1 MKQFMLELNSMKDP
15 EERLAFLDKSP
26 QIRSGKLLREEKL
39 EEGPKLLR
47 IDPSE
52 CGALAFYPTIFV
64 SRFLPPVEYLK
75 KHQLNKLGFDKH
87 RVAEAV
93 PLYQKNGLMRRPSP
107 VSISNVMLLKQE
119 AMKWV
124 DKNRL
129 SRKNT
134 GRRKHNDKSNKSK
147 EIISV
152 FWRAFC
158 FLKKRNGEEDPNYR
172 EVWDA
177 VYQEW
182 YNKEY
187 ESKYENKLFPKL
199 DYDIDEIIVEIERS
213 DEANAS
219 VTWYIKRSETKGS
232 YLLASLP
239 AKLSKLKKTP
249 PS

>member
-1 MKQFMLELNSMKDP
+1 MLEINSMKDP

-26 QIRSGKLLREEKL
+26 QIRSGKLLREERL

-64 SRFLPPVEYLK
+64 SRFIPPLEYLK
-75 KHQLNKLGFDKH
+75 KHRLNKLGFDKN

-93 PLYQKNGLMRRPSP
+93 PLYQKNGLMKRPSP
-107 VSISNVMLLKQE
+107 VSISNVMLLKEE

-158 FLKKRNGEEDPNYR
+158 FLRERNSFEIPGYR
-172 EVWDA
+172 QVWDA
-177 VYQEW
+177 V
-182 YNKEY
+182 
-187 ESKYENKLFPKL
+187 
-199 DYDIDEIIVEIERS
+199 
-213 DEANAS
+213 
-219 VTWYIKRSETKGS
+219 IKSGITKNMNQNM
-232 YLLASLP
+232 
-239 AKLSKLKKTP
+239 KTNYFQNWITI
-249 PS
+249 

>member
-1 MKQFMLELNSMKDP
+1 MLELNSKEDP

-26 QIRSGKLLREEKL
+26 QIRSGKLLREERL

-64 SRFLPPVEYLK
+64 SRFIPPLEYLK
-75 KHQLNKLGFDKH
+75 KHRLNKLGFDKN
-87 RVAEAV
+87 RVAEAI
-93 PLYQKNGLMRRPSP
+93 PLFQKNGFMRRPSP

-129 SRKNT
+129 SRKNE

-158 FLKKRNGEEDPNYR
+158 FLKKRNDGEDPNYR

-177 VYQEW
+177 VYEEW
-182 YNKEY
+182 YNKEN
-187 ESKYENKLFPKL
+187 ESIYKDQLFPDL
-199 DYDIDEIIVEIERS
+199 DYDIDEIIIEIERS
-213 DEANAS
+213 DIANAS

-232 YLLASLP
+232 YLMASLP